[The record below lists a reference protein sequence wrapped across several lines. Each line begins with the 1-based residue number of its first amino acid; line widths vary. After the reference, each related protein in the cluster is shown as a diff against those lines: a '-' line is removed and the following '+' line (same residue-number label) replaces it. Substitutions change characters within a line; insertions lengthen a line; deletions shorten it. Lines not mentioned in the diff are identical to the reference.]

1 MKTNYNIEIQRRNV
15 TPAQFLAYVRRR
27 LKATGGDAFCGCL
40 DLDYFAAGSEPNYDT
55 ERDGTHCISHSKPY
69 SMQTYIRQDG
79 RLYNEICEF
88 EFDDEKT
95 GHGYYYL
102 IDAEEETAETDT
114 DTTDTPDTAETTE
127 RAEKENTMKTYEIT
141 FSNGNDIYSANLVI
155 AESAEQATAYYTA
168 KGREVI
174 GCDET
179 MSRPKP
185 GQPVVTVPEGWTAP
199 AAEPETTETTETAET
214 AERAEAPE
222 IIARMVEIII
232 AAPARSAWAR
242 GVRAYAAGLCGN
254 LRRAATY
261 AAETGTPSPLT
272 DRETVRA
279 ALLNG
284 ARDWSE
290 YSWGGCAL
298 IHDGHIA
305 ARVCTPSEL
314 RRTHGGEKR
323 PNAREDWLDV
333 QARALYQACAVL
345 VAAYD
350 TAARE
355 GARV

>member
-1 MKTNYNIEIQRRNV
+1 
-15 TPAQFLAYVRRR
+15 
-27 LKATGGDAFCGCL
+27 
-40 DLDYFAAGSEPNYDT
+40 
-55 ERDGTHCISHSKPY
+55 
-69 SMQTYIRQDG
+69 
-79 RLYNEICEF
+79 
-88 EFDDEKT
+88 
-95 GHGYYYL
+95 
-102 IDAEEETAETDT
+102 
-114 DTTDTPDTAETTE
+114 
-127 RAEKENTMKTYEIT
+127 MKTYEIT

-199 AAEPETTETTETAET
+199 AAEPETET

-222 IIARMVEIII
+222 IIARMAEIIE
-232 AAPARSAWAR
+232 ALPARSAWS
-242 GVRAYAAGLCGN
+242 RAKKEYAAELLSN
-254 LRRAATY
+254 LREAAAY

-272 DRETVRA
+272 DRETVRT

-290 YSWGGCAL
+290 YSRGGCAL
-298 IHDGHIA
+298 IYDGDIA

-314 RRTHGGEKR
+314 RRTHGGQR
-323 PNAREDWLDV
+323 DPNPRETWLDA
-333 QARALYQACAVL
+333 QTRALYQAGAVL
-345 VAAYD
+345 MAAYE

-355 GARV
+355 GARA